1 MELISKVVA
10 DKKKNQFNFFF
21 AFCQR
26 IARIKQRS
34 AADPGFGES
43 HGTNKKIPCLMFY
56 LIFTQLKIWLLR
68 EQIEIYT

>member
-1 MELISKVVA
+1 MELISKV
-10 DKKKNQFNFFF
+10 KKNQFNFSF

-26 IARIKQRS
+26 NARIKQRS

-43 HGTNKKIPCLMFY
+43 YGANEKIPCPLFY